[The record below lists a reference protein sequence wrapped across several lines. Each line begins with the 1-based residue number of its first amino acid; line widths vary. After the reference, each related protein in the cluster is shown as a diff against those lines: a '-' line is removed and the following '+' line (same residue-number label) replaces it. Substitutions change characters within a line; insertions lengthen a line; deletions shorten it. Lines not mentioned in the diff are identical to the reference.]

1 MSMSQ
6 EEIESL
12 MNGLDISENESS
24 KTEEV
29 KDEGENSESMSEE
42 DIEALIAET
51 NSVNDDVQNNDT
63 TSEENVSDESIDE
76 LIKDINSDENENNNS
91 NYIQDIDELLNDIEK
106 DNTDEDSINED
117 SIDNLIDET
126 NKESNDDI
134 DDLLNSLEED
144 KLNIESTE
152 TDESEIDDILE
163 NLNSEVSLGAESD
176 YLKELDNLDINND
189 AQNIEDMEIE
199 KKEESPVKEVNDDNR
214 EYSNVVNVDKINIP
228 NQLGEVTSDT
238 EEKATKIFDTLS
250 YVLDDNAS
258 LRKTVKDLD
267 IFISSQKKMLETLS
281 SKFPN
286 VKEFSDNLEMVDSLS
301 EVPSKIDKQLS
312 NRDTELFEAMELMQ
326 FHDINRQKI
335 ERVMGVVVKLSK
347 QLNSIFDDSSGK
359 TETMPISKHL
369 PGDKTSDD
377 IVENDDLDALIA
389 EFGK

>member
-63 TSEENVSDESIDE
+63 TSDENVSDESIDE
-76 LIKDINSDENENNNS
+76 LIKDINSDENEDNNS
-91 NYIQDIDELLNDIEK
+91 NSIQDIDELLNDIEK
-106 DNTDEDSINED
+106 DNTDEDSINKD

-126 NKESNDDI
+126 DKESNDDI

-199 KKEESPVKEVNDDNR
+199 KKEESPVQEVNDDNR

-281 SKFPN
+281 LKFPN

>member
-63 TSEENVSDESIDE
+63 TSDENVSDESIDE
-76 LIKDINSDENENNNS
+76 LIKDINSDENEDNNS
-91 NYIQDIDELLNDIEK
+91 NSIQDIDELLNDIEK

-163 NLNSEVSLGAESD
+163 NLNSEVSLGTESD
-176 YLKELDNLDINND
+176 YLKELDDLDINND

-199 KKEESPVKEVNDDNR
+199 KKEESPVQEVNDDNR

-281 SKFPN
+281 LKFPN